1 LPSLAVMIG
10 CALAVGWR
18 PSAGVGHAALGFLL
32 LQPFGF
38 ALGWIG
44 ALIGLLA
51 RSPQAADALSM
62 LPAFLLGF
70 VSNVFVD
77 PARMP
82 GWLRGAAEWNPM
94 STVVVAAR
102 RLFGTDN
109 ATVTTTVWPQLH
121 PILATVALTAAVLA
135 VCAPIAVRLY
145 TKRVR

>member
-1 LPSLAVMIG
+1 
-10 CALAVGWR
+10 
-18 PSAGVGHAALGFLL
+18 
-32 LQPFGF
+32 
-38 ALGWIG
+38 
-44 ALIGLLA
+44 
-51 RSPQAADALSM
+51 
-62 LPAFLLGF
+62 
-70 VSNVFVD
+70 
-77 PARMP
+77 MP